1 MKQQLKANQLR
12 IELLETENINLRT
25 MLQKISE
32 ANLFEKVL
40 NISGCSS
47 KNKTNVYSEAKFV
60 VF

>member
-40 NISGCSS
+40 NISRCSS